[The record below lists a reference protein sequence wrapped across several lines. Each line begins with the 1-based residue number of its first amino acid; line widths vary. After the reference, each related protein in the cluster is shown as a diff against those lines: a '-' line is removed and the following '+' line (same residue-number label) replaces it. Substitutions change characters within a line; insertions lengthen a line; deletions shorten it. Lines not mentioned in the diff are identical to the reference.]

1 MEYREEIKWIVDQHK
16 RVNQKYGDNL
26 PYHVHLSD
34 VWRYAKKFIHL
45 IPEKYHR
52 DIILAA
58 WGHDLIEDT
67 GLTYNDVLKV
77 LGKNVADIVYAL
89 TNEKG
94 RNRAERANDKYYENI
109 KENDLALYVKLCDRL
124 ANMVYS
130 KKEGQGMYKKYVQE
144 IPNFKKKLYNGLY
157 DEIWKEIDNIEFT
170 ERDNEYLPKIDKF
183 DEDNIWVIKL
193 PKPIPG
199 DLYMELYRK
208 GILPKKDLEK
218 GKYYFGK
225 CRNADAAL
233 WNGHVFIYM
242 RTKFGH
248 KFPEEINHLEDDD
261 GFDLFVP
268 LKEIIP
274 TEEQRIRY

>member
-1 MEYREEIKWIVDQHK
+1 
-16 RVNQKYGDNL
+16 
-26 PYHVHLSD
+26 
-34 VWRYAKKFIHL
+34 
-45 IPEKYHR
+45 
-52 DIILAA
+52 
-58 WGHDLIEDT
+58 
-67 GLTYNDVLKV
+67 
-77 LGKNVADIVYAL
+77 
-89 TNEKG
+89 
-94 RNRAERANDKYYENI
+94 
-109 KENDLALYVKLCDRL
+109 
-124 ANMVYS
+124 MVYS

-170 ERDNEYLPKIDKF
+170 EKDNEYLPKIDKF
-183 DEDNIWVIKL
+183 DEDNIWSMKL

-208 GILPKKDLEK
+208 GILPKKDLKK

-233 WNGHVFIYM
+233 WNGYVFIYM

-248 KFPEEINHLEDDD
+248 KFTEEINHLEDDD